1 MHDPTLEEIMAWG
14 GRWEWIVGFRLIRKN
29 GEKNHYSTWFSGM
42 SRSLPDGIEKK
53 EAKGIPGSRNHT
65 CKGEIIAVL

>member
-29 GEKNHYSTWFSGM
+29 GEKT
-42 SRSLPDGIEKK
+42 
-53 EAKGIPGSRNHT
+53 
-65 CKGEIIAVL
+65 IIQLGFQE